1 MSRHLH
7 HVSKL
12 EIERIYQLNVY
23 SFKTLH
29 LAPRSSSLLNP
40 RRSVRSG
47 AEEALFSS
55 QIHRRTIS
63 IASTQ
68 IRHGFPESLISFVQ
82 RSCGPS
88 RTRTCDTRI
97 MSSSRAQFGSSSH
110 LPLMSN
116 ISFNGGLCCCSLF
129 FMLFGSRSQL
139 GRHRVDRAFQANL

>member
-88 RTRTCDTRI
+88 RTRTSDTRI
-97 MSSSRAQFGSSSH
+97 MSRFEQCFAWFASVPLGLAQ
-110 LPLMSN
+110 LA
-116 ISFNGGLCCCSLF
+116 ISSLF
-129 FMLFGSRSQL
+129 FELALAASSRQFLSVGL
-139 GRHRVDRAFQANL
+139 KLLDIC